1 MLKMLKLLLY
11 PHSLRYME
19 DKEKL
24 KEMILDEI
32 DTTLWDREVMPHYGL
47 IPDWYVRYKDLAQ
60 LVWKYFNTD

>member
-1 MLKMLKLLLY
+1 
-11 PHSLRYME
+11 ME